1 MMCGP
6 SPQMW
11 SHRTSWHCLLLGQWT
26 TGRNLSGRLISRDES
41 QDFAATSQSA
51 IRALAYAIR
60 EPLDRRQPK
69 DMKTRAY
76 ILIETSVG
84 STSQVADALRKID
97 DMIAVDMVTG
107 PFDIIAVVEADSLV
121 DIGGIVSTKMHQVG
135 GIVKTITS
143 LAVSA
148 D

>member
-1 MMCGP
+1 
-6 SPQMW
+6 
-11 SHRTSWHCLLLGQWT
+11 
-26 TGRNLSGRLISRDES
+26 
-41 QDFAATSQSA
+41 
-51 IRALAYAIR
+51 
-60 EPLDRRQPK
+60 
-69 DMKTRAY
+69 MKTRAY

-97 DMIAVDMVTG
+97 QMIAVDMVTG
-107 PFDIIAVVEADSLV
+107 PFDIIAVVEANNLV

-143 LAVSA
+143 LAVSS